1 MVSTLWLEAEHGAK
15 TECAIMQSV
24 ILCDRQLCV
33 DCQWCFIAERT
44 DCYCILYILT
54 VTVYKNHRPYY
65 KFIAREFSSSSFII
79 FHRAKIST
87 WSITYLCWCNWRT
100 FWRKTATVSSQRVFF
115 YFMKTPLLTRQFQT
129 KQTGLPRV
137 QYIDPHPIFPN
148 RPRRTAIW
156 FEDWKFNWKIVIFL
170 TTWRSFQQ
178 RKPGWTEK
186 FWFFLSGLQKLEQ
199 LTKKYIELR
208 GEYVE

>member
-1 MVSTLWLEAEHGAK
+1 MVFTLWLEVQQGAK
-15 TECAIMQSV
+15 IECAIMQSV

-33 DCQWCFIAERT
+33 DCRWCFIAEGT

-65 KFIAREFSSSSFII
+65 KFIARHCASSSFVI
-79 FHRAKIST
+79 FQRAKIST
-87 WSITYLCWCNWRT
+87 WSITYLCWCNWKT
-100 FWRKTATVSSQRVFF
+100 FWWKTATVSSPRVFF
-115 YFMKTPLLTRQFQT
+115 LSRKRPCSPDNFNQNKGASLWFQY
-129 KQTGLPRV
+129 L
-137 QYIDPHPIFPN
+137 DPQPIFPN

-186 FWFFLSGLQKLEQ
+186 LWFFWVACKS
-199 LTKKYIELR
+199 
-208 GEYVE
+208 